1 MLSRRTSRPPSR
13 RDLLRAGLVA
23 GAGVALPTW
32 VIDEAMA
39 ADEAAKPAAAATDR
53 PRVLLVGCGGR
64 GMALSKEAKPFCDVV
79 AVCDVDAKHLANAAD
94 DYKSAKPYAD
104 FRKALDHPGV
114 DAVLNATPD
123 HWHTLVNIAAMRRGK
138 DVYSEKPLTLTVD
151 EGKHLLAVQKQTGRI
166 IQVGSQQRSDAKFR
180 LACEVVRNGR
190 LGKIQRVD
198 VALPG
203 GRSDVASPETAPP
216 PELDWDF
223 WQGQAPVRKYR
234 KERAHVWFRF
244 WLDYSGGTL
253 TDWGAHHNDIAL
265 WALGET
271 APVKV
276 EGKTLVQNAPD
287 SFTTPAEYLVTLT
300 YPSGV
305 THTIRSLGDYQWNG
319 SKKTV
324 GGKPLPPAI
333 KPAKGPPQDLIGVTF
348 YGTDGW
354 LFVTRGRIEASDPDL
369 LKAEFP
375 ASATRLYVSADHRG
389 NFFDCVK
396 TRKDPIC
403 PAAVGHRSV
412 SVGHLSVIACRLG
425 RSLAWDPEAEHF
437 TGDGADEGNALLA
450 REMRKPWSYDTV

>member
-1 MLSRRTSRPPSR
+1 MSDRRPAAPLSR
-13 RDLLRAGLVA
+13 RDLLRASLVA

-32 VIDEAMA
+32 AIDEAMA
-39 ADEAAKPAAAATDR
+39 ADAAAAPAKSPNER
-53 PRVLLVGCGGR
+53 PQVLLVGCGGR
-64 GMALSKEAKPFCDVV
+64 GMALAKEAAPFCDVV

-94 DYKSAKPYAD
+94 DYKSAKAYPD

-138 DVYSEKPLTLTVD
+138 DVYSEKPLTLTID

-166 IQVGSQQRSDAKFR
+166 VQVGSQQRSDAKFR

-190 LGKIQRVD
+190 LGKLQRVD

-203 GRSDVASPETAPP
+203 GRSDPASPETAPP
-216 PELDWDF
+216 PELDWDL
-223 WQGQAPVRKYR
+223 WQGQAPERKYR
-234 KERAHVWFRF
+234 KERVHTWFRF

-265 WALGET
+265 WALGEK

-276 EGKTLVQNAPD
+276 EGKTLVQNPPD
-287 SFTTPAEYLVTLT
+287 GFTTPAEYLVNFT
-300 YPSGV
+300 YATGV
-305 THTIRSLGDYQWNG
+305 TQTIRSLPDFQWH
-319 SKKTV
+319 
-324 GGKPLPPAI
+324 GGRRAGTKAAPREPKAPP
-333 KPAKGPPQDLIGVTF
+333 KDEIGVTF
-348 YGTDGW
+348 CGSDGW
-354 LFVTRGRIEASDPDL
+354 LFVTRGKLEASDPDL
-369 LKAEFP
+369 LKTEFP

-403 PAAVGHRSV
+403 TAAVGHRSV
-412 SVGHLSVIACRLG
+412 SACHLAVLSCRLG
-425 RSLAWDPEAEHF
+425 RTLAWDPEAERF
-437 TGDGADEGNALLA
+437 TGDGAAEGNALLS
-450 REMRKPWSYDTV
+450 REMRKPWGYDAV